1 MPKSPAVEQK
11 NLARTALI
19 EDAGIK
25 NVGNFIGVTELDKG
39 LATFL
44 FENNQKGYVGWRWS
58 VTVFQDKKNQ
68 PATVSEIVLLPGD
81 DSLIAPDWVPWSERL
96 SDYKALQIELER
108 QAALEAEEESDE
120 DTVEGS
126 VEDSVGDTDEDSN
139 ESDSADDALIPDDS
153 SNKEDSAEA
162 EEADLAVSNL
172 EEGEDSENDSEDTG
186 RKPPRFL
193 RRRKGL
199 KIKKARGQGKNP
211 KD

>member
-1 MPKSPAVEQK
+1 MPKSPALEQK
-11 NLARTALI
+11 NLAKSALV
-19 EDAGIK
+19 ENAGVK
-25 NVGNFIGVTELDKG
+25 NVGNFIGVTEIDTG

-58 VTVFQDKKNQ
+58 VTIFQDKKNQ

-81 DSLIAPDWVPWSERL
+81 DSLVAPDWVPWSERL
-96 SDYKALQIELER
+96 SDYKALQIELEK
-108 QAALEAEEESDE
+108 QAALDALDDESEDDAEDESA
-120 DTVEGS
+120 
-126 VEDSVGDTDEDSN
+126 EDSTN
-139 ESDSADDALIPDDS
+139 ESVDES
-153 SNKEDSAEA
+153 
-162 EEADLAVSNL
+162 EELAVSDL
-172 EEGEDSENDSEDTG
+172 EEGEDAKDDAEDTG

>member
-1 MPKSPAVEQK
+1 MPKSPALEQK
-11 NLARTALI
+11 NLAKSVLV
-19 EDAGIK
+19 ESAGIK
-25 NVGNFIGVTELDKG
+25 NVGNFIGVTEIDKG

-58 VTVFQDKKNQ
+58 VTIFQDKKNQ

-96 SDYKALQIELER
+96 SDYKALQIELEK
-108 QAALEAEEESDE
+108 QAALDALEDESDE
-120 DTVEGS
+120 DA
-126 VEDSVGDTDEDSN
+126 DED
-139 ESDSADDALIPDDS
+139 A
-153 SNKEDSAEA
+153 SAESA
-162 EEADLAVSNL
+162 EESGKKEPEVSEDAGLPVSNL
-172 EEGEDSENDSEDTG
+172 EEGEDAQNDAEDTG

>member
-11 NLARTALI
+11 NLAKSALV
-19 EDAGIK
+19 ENAGIK
-25 NVGNFIGVTELDKG
+25 NVGNFIGVTEIDKG

-58 VTVFQDKKNQ
+58 VTIFQDKKNQ

-96 SDYKALQIELER
+96 SDYKALQIELEK
-108 QAALEAEEESDE
+108 QAALDALEDESEEDNDHDASAESAEE
-120 DTVEGS
+120 
-126 VEDSVGDTDEDSN
+126 
-139 ESDSADDALIPDDS
+139 
-153 SNKEDSAEA
+153 SAE
-162 EEADLAVSNL
+162 ESGEKETKDSEDGELSVSNL
-172 EEGEDSENDSEDTG
+172 EEGEDAQDDAEDTG

>member
-11 NLARTALI
+11 NLAKSALV
-19 EDAGIK
+19 ENAGIK
-25 NVGNFIGVTELDKG
+25 NVGNFIGVTEIDKG

-58 VTVFQDKKNQ
+58 VTIFQDKKNQ

-96 SDYKALQIELER
+96 SDYKALQIELEK
-108 QAALEAEEESDE
+108 QAALDALEDESDE
-120 DTVEGS
+120 DT
-126 VEDSVGDTDEDSN
+126 DEDSSSASAE
-139 ESDSADDALIPDDS
+139 ESDK
-153 SNKEDSAEA
+153 KEPE
-162 EEADLAVSNL
+162 DLEDVELPVSNL
-172 EEGEDSENDSEDTG
+172 EEGEDAQDDPEDTG